1 MFFRTRKRMCAAL
14 YIGYFLGSLPFGF
27 WIAKAHGVCIFDV
40 GSGNP
45 GATNVLRTVGKKAGY
60 TVFFLDA
67 LKGMLA
73 TFIGLKLQYPYVGLV
88 GALVGHGFSFFIR
101 FKGGKG
107 VATLIGG
114 LFLLMPL
121 PLLSGL
127 VVWLAVFKCTRY
139 VSCASICFVFSLLPF
154 CCFWNGIQS
163 TRPYALPLFVLC
175 VWILVHHRKN
185 LVRLWKGKES
195 RF

>member
-1 MFFRTRKRMCAAL
+1 MFTPLC
-14 YIGYFLGSLPFGF
+14 IGYFLGALPFGV
-27 WIAKAHGVCIFDV
+27 WVAKAHGVCIFEA

-67 LKGMLA
+67 LKGVIA
-73 TFIGLKLQYPYVGLV
+73 AFIGLKLQYPYVALS
-88 GALVGHGFSFFIR
+88 GALLGHGFSCFIR

-114 LFLLMPL
+114 LLLLMPL

-127 VVWLAVFKCTRY
+127 VVWLAVFKFTRY

-154 CCFWNGIQS
+154 CYLYNGILSARQH
-163 TRPYALPLFVLC
+163 ALPLFILC
-175 VWILVHHRKN
+175 TWILVHHRTN
-185 LVRLWKGKES
+185 LMRLWKGEEN

>member
-1 MFFRTRKRMCAAL
+1 MFAAL
-14 YIGYFLGSLPFGF
+14 CIGYILGALPFGF

-45 GATNVLRTVGKKAGY
+45 GATNVLRMVGKKAGY

-67 LKGMLA
+67 LKGMVA

-114 LFLLMPL
+114 LLGP
-121 PLLSGL
+121 
-127 VVWLAVFKCTRY
+127 
-139 VSCASICFVFSLLPF
+139 I
-154 CCFWNGIQS
+154 
-163 TRPYALPLFVLC
+163 
-175 VWILVHHRKN
+175 
-185 LVRLWKGKES
+185 
-195 RF
+195 